1 MGPALE
7 RNIMSHSKKN
17 VRVHSNTNRR
27 KRRLRKN
34 IREAIQ
40 ICLIG
45 VIGSVAL
52 AALFFGAS
60 IQEQDRLTVMAACE
74 VSR

>member
-1 MGPALE
+1 MVK
-7 RNIMSHSKKN
+7 SKIS
-17 VRVHSNTNRR
+17 RAHSNTRRR

-45 VIGSVAL
+45 AIGSIAL
-52 AALFFGAS
+52 AALFFGAVV
-60 IQEQDRLTVMAACE
+60 QEASKLEIMGVAE
-74 VSR
+74 VAR

>member
-7 RNIMSHSKKN
+7 RNIMSRSKKN
-17 VRVHSNTNRR
+17 VRVHSNTRRR

-52 AALFFGAS
+52 AALFFGAVV
-60 IQEQDRLTVMAACE
+60 QEASKLETMAVAE
-74 VSR
+74 VAR

>member
-1 MGPALE
+1 MTL
-7 RNIMSHSKKN
+7 SKN
-17 VRVHSNTNRR
+17 VRVHSNTRRR

-45 VIGSVAL
+45 TVGSIAL
-52 AALFFGAS
+52 AALFFGAVV
-60 IQEQDRLTVMAACE
+60 QEASKLETLAVAE
-74 VSR
+74 VAR

>member
-1 MGPALE
+1 MTC
-7 RNIMSHSKKN
+7 SKKN
-17 VRVHSNTNRR
+17 VRVHSNTRRR

-45 VIGSVAL
+45 AVGSIAL
-52 AALFFGAS
+52 AALFFGAVV
-60 IQEQDRLTVMAACE
+60 QEQTKLEIMCVE
-74 VSR
+74 VAR